1 MSCCN
6 CCTNTLNLGCFAP
19 CGLAIDFSGGEP
31 AVIAGEWVIKYEFG
45 RRSGS
50 QTVTLSDAD
59 PIAFTFTEL
68 NENYTYTATITDP
81 NGNTYTR
88 SVDGIEYDCFKF
100 KTRAGL

>member
-19 CGLAIDFSGGEP
+19 CGLNIDFSGGEFGN
-31 AVIAGEWVIKYEFG
+31 IAGDWTIEYEFG

-50 QTVTLSDAD
+50 ITNTLAEKE
-59 PIAFTFTEL
+59 AVNFTFTEL

-81 NGNTYTR
+81 NGDKYTR
-88 SVDGIEYDCFKF
+88 NVDGIEYDCFKF
-100 KTRAGL
+100 KTRVEL